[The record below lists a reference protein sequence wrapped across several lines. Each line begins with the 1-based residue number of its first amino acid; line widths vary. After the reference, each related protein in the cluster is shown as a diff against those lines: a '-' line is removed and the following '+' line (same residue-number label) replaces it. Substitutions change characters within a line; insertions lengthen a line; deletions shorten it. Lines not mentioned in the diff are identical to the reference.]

1 VKTLTSALVPRRRSV
16 WLTALAALT
25 IVAACEDPFEITAS
39 SPNIDATFE
48 VWAITGSP
56 SAYPSGVLLPQAA
69 VVRLDAAGS
78 FDLAFDIDQ
87 DGRVK
92 VLPVSSVV
100 SPVTGTR
107 QIFFQRTSLA
117 YNQIIDAPRDGWVA
131 DSVLLINPGQAFL
144 VRATTQFCQFSTLQD
159 IYARIL
165 VDSVIESE
173 RRIKMSA
180 RVNPN
185 CGFRAFVSGIPPY

>member
-1 VKTLTSALVPRRRSV
+1 MKTLAPFLSPRRRPV
-16 WLTALAALT
+16 WLAALAAVT
-25 IVAACEDPFEITAS
+25 IVTACEDPFEITAS
-39 SPNIDATFE
+39 APNIDATLE

-56 SAYPSGVLLPQAA
+56 SAFPSGLLLAQAT

-78 FDLAFDIDQ
+78 FDIAFDIDQ

-92 VLPVSSVV
+92 VLPVSAVV
-100 SPVTGTR
+100 SPVTGSR
-107 QIFFQRTSLA
+107 QIYFQRTSLA
-117 YNQIIDAPRDGWVA
+117 YNQIIDAPRTGWTT
-131 DSVLLINPGQAFL
+131 DSLLLINPGQAFL
-144 VRATTQFCQFSTLQD
+144 VRATTQFCQFSAQPD

-165 VDSVIESE
+165 VDSVIVPE
-173 RRIKMSA
+173 RRIKLSA

>member
-1 VKTLTSALVPRRRSV
+1 MKTLASALSPRRRSV
-16 WLTALAALT
+16 WLAALAALT
-25 IVAACEDPFEITAS
+25 LVAACEDPFEIRANA
-39 SPNIDATFE
+39 PNIDATFE

-56 SAYPSGVLLPQAA
+56 SAYPSGVLLPQAT
-69 VVRLDAAGS
+69 VIRLDAAGS

-87 DGRVK
+87 DGRVM

-107 QIFFQRTSLA
+107 QIFFQRTSLP
-117 YNQIIDAPRDGWVA
+117 YNSIIDAPRDGWEA
-131 DSVLLINPGQAFL
+131 DSVLLINPGQPFL
-144 VRATTQFCQFSTLQD
+144 VRATTQFCQFSQLQD

-165 VDSVIESE
+165 VDSVILSE

-185 CGFRAFVSGIPPY
+185 CGFRSFVSGIPPY